1 MLETIINVIGWIA
14 SVLIVGAYFLNIR
27 GKLSAQSKWYI
38 LANLI
43 GGLFFIV
50 NTIYLKAYPSA
61 LVNVIWVIIA
71 IASLLQPNKRP
82 AEASSKR

>member
-1 MLETIINVIGWIA
+1 MIETIINIIGWIA

-27 GKLSAQSKWYI
+27 GKLSSQSKWYI
-38 LANLI
+38 LANLV

-61 LVNVIWVIIA
+61 MVNVIWVIIA
-71 IASLLQPNKRP
+71 VASLIKPRAVAP
-82 AEASSKR
+82 TDSKS